1 MVVWGCCG
9 KSYGADRSAP
19 FTKRF
24 DDTVH
29 PVHQAPLSAQDDR
42 MAQIASLDQC
52 EMRGD
57 TARCCHISRFL
68 EPPVLIKLGDVGKGD
83 VMHG

>member
-1 MVVWGCCG
+1 MVVWGCCA
-9 KSYGADRSAP
+9 KSHGADGFVP
-19 FTKRF
+19 FTNRF

-42 MAQIASLDQC
+42 MAQIAGLDQR

-57 TARCCHISRFL
+57 TARCSNISRFL
-68 EPPVLIKLGDVGKGD
+68 EPLVLIQLGDVEKGD